1 MKGFPPMR
9 ALSRSDLRQA
19 VPMHDAVE
27 LMKVAFRELSAGRA
41 ISPVRAQVPI
51 GDPNSLLLSMPGYV
65 ASEKAA
71 GIKIVTFFGGN
82 AGTGVPVIHAL
93 VYMINAD
100 TGEPLGIMEGGYVTA
115 LRTGAVSGAATD
127 LLSRPESATL
137 AVIGTG
143 VQGVTQ
149 AAAVCCVRPITKI
162 IGVDLRPEAQQR
174 FVENVRHDWPE
185 LADCEITTTANADE
199 AVAEADVICCSTTS
213 RQPVF
218 SDAAVRS
225 GTHINA
231 VGAFTPE
238 MQEIPPATIARATV
252 VVDNV
257 GACEEEAGDLIKAMA
272 EGVIDKA
279 HWSREL
285 GQVVSGDA
293 PGRVSADEITFFKSV
308 GNSVQD
314 VVVGQRALARAAA
327 LSLGTELDL
336 FD

>member
-1 MKGFPPMR
+1 
-9 ALSRSDLRQA
+9 
-19 VPMHDAVE
+19 MHDAVE

-41 ISPVRAQVPI
+41 LSPVRQQVPI
-51 GDPNSLLLSMPGYV
+51 GDSNSLLLSMPGYV
-65 ASEKAA
+65 ASEQAA

-82 AGTGVPVIHAL
+82 AGTDIPVIHAL
-93 VYMINAD
+93 VYMIDAE
-100 TGEPLGIMEGGYVTA
+100 TGQPLGILEGSYVTA

-127 LLSRPESATL
+127 LLARPDASTL

-162 IGVDLRPEAQQR
+162 IGVDLRPDAQQR
-174 FVENVRHDWPE
+174 FVDSVRSDWTE
-185 LADCEITTTANADE
+185 LADCEIATTANADE
-199 AVAEADVICCSTTS
+199 AVAVADVICCSTTS

-218 SDAAVRS
+218 SDSAVRP

-257 GACEEEAGDLIKAMA
+257 DACLEEAGDLIKAMA
-272 EGVIDKA
+272 EGVIDQD

-293 PGRVSADEITFFKSV
+293 AGRSSADEITFFKSV

-314 VVVGQRALARAAA
+314 VVVGKRALARAAE
-327 LSLGTELDL
+327 LTLGIELNL
-336 FD
+336 TA

>member
-1 MKGFPPMR
+1 
-9 ALSRSDLRQA
+9 
-19 VPMHDAVE
+19 MHDAVE

-41 ISPVRAQVPI
+41 LSPVRQQVPI
-51 GDPNSLLLSMPGYV
+51 GDSNSLLLSMPGYV
-65 ASEKAA
+65 ASEQAA
-71 GIKIVTFFGGN
+71 GIKIVTFFGGH
-82 AGTGVPVIHAL
+82 AGTDIPVIHAL
-93 VYMINAD
+93 VYMIDAE
-100 TGEPLGIMEGGYVTA
+100 TGQPLGILEGSYVTA

-127 LLSRPESATL
+127 LLARPDSSTL

-162 IGVDLRPEAQQR
+162 IGVDLRPDAQQR
-174 FVENVRHDWPE
+174 FVDSVRSDWTE
-185 LADCEITTTANADE
+185 LADCEIATTANADE
-199 AVAEADVICCSTTS
+199 AVAVADVICCSTTS

-218 SDAAVRS
+218 SDSAVRP

-238 MQEIPPATIARATV
+238 MQEIPPATIAGATV

-257 GACEEEAGDLIKAMA
+257 DACLEEAGDLIKAMA
-272 EGVIDKA
+272 EGVIDQD

-293 PGRVSADEITFFKSV
+293 AAGR
-308 GNSVQD
+308 
-314 VVVGQRALARAAA
+314 
-327 LSLGTELDL
+327 
-336 FD
+336 

>member
-1 MKGFPPMR
+1 MR

-51 GDPNSLLLSMPGYV
+51 GDPNSMLLSMPGYV

-71 GIKIVTFFGGN
+71 GIKIVSFFGGN
-82 AGTGVPVIHAL
+82 AGTAIPVIHAL
-93 VYMINAD
+93 VYMIDAE
-100 TGEPLGIMEGGYVTA
+100 TGQPFGIMEGGYVTA

-127 LLSRPESATL
+127 LLARPDSAAL

-149 AAAVCCVRPITKI
+149 AAAVCCVRTITKI
-162 IGVDLRPEAQQR
+162 TGVVLRPEAQQR
-174 FVENVRHDWPE
+174 FIENVRRDWPE
-185 LADCEITTTANADE
+185 RAECEITTTANADE
-199 AVAEADVICCSTTS
+199 AVAAADVICCSTTA

-218 SDAAVRS
+218 SDAAVRP

-238 MQEIPPATIARATV
+238 MQEVPPATIARATV

-257 GACEEEAGDLIKAMA
+257 DACIEEAGDLIKAMA
-272 EGVIDKA
+272 EGAIDRA

-285 GQVVSGDA
+285 GQIVSGGA
-293 PGRVSADEITFFKSV
+293 PGRTSDDEITFFKSV

-314 VVVGQRALARAAA
+314 VVVGQRALTRADE
-327 LSLGTELDL
+327 LKLGTELNL
-336 FD
+336 FA

>member
-1 MKGFPPMR
+1 MKGLSPMR

-19 VPMHDAVE
+19 VPMREAVE

-51 GDPNSLLLSMPGYV
+51 GDPNSMLLSMPGYV

-71 GIKIVTFFGGN
+71 GIKIVSFFGAN
-82 AGTGVPVIHAL
+82 AGTEIPVIHAL

-100 TGEPLGIMEGGYVTA
+100 TGQPLGIMEGGYVTA

-127 LLSRPESATL
+127 LLARPGAAVL

-149 AAAVCCVRPITKI
+149 AAAVCAVRPITKI
-162 IGVDLRPEAQQR
+162 VGVDLRPEAQQR
-174 FVENVRHDWPE
+174 FVEAVRREWPE
-185 LADCEITTTANADE
+185 ITAEITTTADADE
-199 AVAEADVICCSTTS
+199 AVAMADVVCCSTTS

-218 SDAAVRS
+218 SDSAVKP

-238 MQEIPPATIARATV
+238 MQEVPPATIMRATV
-252 VVDNV
+252 VVDSID
-257 GACEEEAGDLIKAMA
+257 ACLEEAGDLIKAMA
-272 EGVIDKA
+272 AGLVDQS

-285 GQVVSGDA
+285 GYVVSGEV
-293 PGRVSADEITFFKSV
+293 PGRSSPEEITFFKSV

-314 VVVGQRALARAAA
+314 VVVGVRALARAAE
-327 LSLGTELDL
+327 LGLGTELDL
-336 FD
+336 FQ

>member
-1 MKGFPPMR
+1 MR

-41 ISPVRAQVPI
+41 MSPVRAQVPI

-82 AGTGVPVIHAL
+82 AGTDVPVIHAL
-93 VYMINAD
+93 VYMIDAD
-100 TGEPLGIMEGGYVTA
+100 TGQPLGIMEGGYVTA

-127 LLSRPESATL
+127 LLARPESATL

-162 IGVDLRPEAQQR
+162 IGVDLRPEAQRR
-174 FVENVRHDWPE
+174 FVENVRRDWPE

-218 SDAAVRS
+218 SDCR
-225 GTHINA
+225 G
-231 VGAFTPE
+231 
-238 MQEIPPATIARATV
+238 PARHAHQRRRRVHAR
-252 VVDNV
+252 N
-257 GACEEEAGDLIKAMA
+257 AGDPA
-272 EGVIDKA
+272 GDDRPRHRRGRQRRRVRRGGRRSDQGDGRGCDRQA

-293 PGRVSADEITFFKSV
+293 PGRVSAGEITFFKSV

-314 VVVGQRALARAAA
+314 VVVGQRALARAAE
-327 LSLGTELDL
+327 LKPGTELESHSPDQP
-336 FD
+336 

>member
-1 MKGFPPMR
+1 MR
-9 ALSRSDLRQA
+9 
-19 VPMHDAVE
+19 DAVE

-41 ISPVRAQVPI
+41 LSPVRAQVPI
-51 GDPNSLLLSMPGYV
+51 GDPNSLMLSMPGYV
-65 ASEKAA
+65 ASEQAA

-82 AGTGVPVIHAL
+82 AGSEIPVIHAL
-93 VYMINAD
+93 VYMIDAE
-100 TGEPLGIMEGGYVTA
+100 TGQPLGIMEGGYVTA

-127 LLSRPESATL
+127 LLARPDSSTL
-137 AVIGTG
+137 AVIGSG

-174 FVENVRHDWPE
+174 FVENVRRDWPE

-199 AVAEADVICCSTTS
+199 AVAAADVICCSTTS

-218 SDAAVRS
+218 SDSAVRP

-257 GACEEEAGDLIKAMA
+257 DACLEEAGDLIKAMA
-272 EGVIDKA
+272 EGAIVRD

-293 PGRVSADEITFFKSV
+293 PGRTSTEEVTFFKSV

-314 VVVGQRALARAAA
+314 VVVGKRALNRADE
-327 LSLGTELDL
+327 LNLGTELNL
-336 FD
+336 TA

>member
-1 MKGFPPMR
+1 MR

-41 ISPVRAQVPI
+41 VSPVRAQVPI
-51 GDPNSLLLSMPGYV
+51 GDPNSMLLSMPGYV

-71 GIKIVTFFGGN
+71 GIKIVSFFGGN
-82 AGTGVPVIHAL
+82 AGTAIPVIHAL
-93 VYMINAD
+93 VYMIDAD
-100 TGEPLGIMEGGYVTA
+100 TGQPLGIMEGGYVTA

-127 LLSRPESATL
+127 LLARPDSATL

-162 IGVDLRPEAQQR
+162 IGVDLRPDAQQR
-174 FVENVRHDWPE
+174 FVETVRRDWPE
-185 LADCEITTTANADE
+185 LAECEITTTANADE
-199 AVAEADVICCSTTS
+199 AVAVADVLCCSTTA

-218 SDAAVRS
+218 SDAAVRP

-231 VGAFTPE
+231 VGAFTPDR
-238 MQEIPPATIARATV
+238 QDGPPATIARATV

-257 GACEEEAGDLIKAMA
+257 EACLEEAGDLIKAMA
-272 EGVIDKA
+272 EGAIGRA

-285 GQVVSGDA
+285 GQVVSGEA
-293 PGRVSADEITFFKSV
+293 PGRSRDDEITFFKSV

-314 VVVGQRALARAAA
+314 VVVGQRALARADEMG
-327 LSLGTELDL
+327 LGTELNL
-336 FD
+336 FA

>member
-1 MKGFPPMR
+1 
-9 ALSRSDLRQA
+9 
-19 VPMHDAVE
+19 MHDAVE

-41 ISPVRAQVPI
+41 LSPVRAQVPI
-51 GDPNSLLLSMPGYV
+51 GDPNSLMLSMPGYV
-65 ASEKAA
+65 ASEQAA

-82 AGTGVPVIHAL
+82 AGTDIPVIHAL
-93 VYMINAD
+93 VYLIDAE
-100 TGEPLGIMEGGYVTA
+100 TGQPLGIMEGGYVTA

-127 LLSRPESATL
+127 LLARPDSSTL

-162 IGVDLRPEAQQR
+162 IGVDLRPEAQRR
-174 FVENVRHDWPE
+174 FVENVRRDWPE

-199 AVAEADVICCSTTS
+199 TVAEADVICCSTTS
-213 RQPVF
+213 RKPVF
-218 SDAAVRS
+218 SDSAVRP

-252 VVDNV
+252 VVDSV
-257 GACEEEAGDLIKAMA
+257 DACLEEAGDLIKAMA
-272 EGVIDKA
+272 EGAIDRN

-293 PGRVSADEITFFKSV
+293 PGRTTTGEITFFKSV

-314 VVVGQRALARAAA
+314 VVVGKRALTRADE
-327 LSLGTELDL
+327 LKIGTELDL
-336 FD
+336 FA